1 MGLGWSA
8 AQFELT
14 SVSLGSVGV
23 IDITNGSIPLILA
36 CAIVYMTIKS
46 IIGFGMQP
54 KEVRRWSLAQLDC
67 KLCWF
72 LVRATLL
79 MLAAGGLHRSVD
91 TFILVLVGTLAILFS
106 SYLLIFVGTMA
117 MTPVFQAKRDPSRE
131 ASPVPS
137 IGTAWAWSEFIVTV
151 LVIALLVAFGFAL
164 LNCEPFLPVWTEPPD
179 PIAVVVFVGTAV
191 AVVVSLKL
199 QKLGERK
206 LFGRS
211 VPILTKEPD
220 GTIGVSF
227 PSEDDPDQ
235 VD

>member
-1 MGLGWSA
+1 MTSESTTTLTIGTDYRSARRLTSLFCAVGLGWSA

-23 IDITNGSIPLILA
+23 IDVTNGSIPLILA

-91 TFILVLVGTLAILFS
+91 TFISRIGWYASHIVQLVLADLCRNDGNDSCIRS
-106 SYLLIFVGTMA
+106 
-117 MTPVFQAKRDPSRE
+117 
-131 ASPVPS
+131 
-137 IGTAWAWSEFIVTV
+137 
-151 LVIALLVAFGFAL
+151 
-164 LNCEPFLPVWTEPPD
+164 
-179 PIAVVVFVGTAV
+179 
-191 AVVVSLKL
+191 
-199 QKLGERK
+199 QK
-206 LFGRS
+206 
-211 VPILTKEPD
+211 
-220 GTIGVSF
+220 
-227 PSEDDPDQ
+227 
-235 VD
+235 